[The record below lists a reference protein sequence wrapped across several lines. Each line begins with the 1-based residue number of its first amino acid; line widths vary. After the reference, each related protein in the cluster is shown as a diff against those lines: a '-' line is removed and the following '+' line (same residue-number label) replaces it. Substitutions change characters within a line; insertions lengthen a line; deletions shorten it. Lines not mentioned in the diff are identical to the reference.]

1 MKDQIEQLLAKV
13 EHLQGELQE
22 IQTIL
27 YELKEEST
35 NKARMEQS
43 QLGYDNKIEVSEQ
56 VSDVI
61 LEDTIEDK
69 EEQTIRPQVLQF
81 FELRTMKERANYLRY
96 TMNWK
101 EITDNEISL
110 ISSSMDI
117 VLQEGNMECKIRD
130 LISYVE
136 KLAQWEIKG
145 TRG

>member
-27 YELKEEST
+27 YELKEKST

-61 LEDTIEDK
+61 SEDTIEDK